1 MTYLVTGATGGL
13 GGYALNYLK
22 ELVPMSDIYA
32 LVRSKEKGADLKA
45 QDLTSELV
53 IIVMQNQ

>member
-22 ELVPMSDIYA
+22 ELVPMTDIYA
-32 LVRSKEKGADLKA
+32 LVRSEEKGADLKA
-45 QDLTSELV
+45 ADLISELV
-53 IIVMQNQ
+53 IIAMQSQ

>member
-22 ELVPMSDIYA
+22 ELVP
-32 LVRSKEKGADLKA
+32 KQ